1 MYEIYDNWIH
11 EMYIIDLILYI
22 NIMLRFRRLLEV
34 YHNNV
39 KTQRHW
45 NVFEKAIVL
54 RNKVIR
60 PVKKYEI
67 DNVLKSSLVLP
78 H

>member
-1 MYEIYDNWIH
+1 
-11 EMYIIDLILYI
+11 
-22 NIMLRFRRLLEV
+22 MLRFRRLLEV

-39 KTQRHW
+39 KTQKHW